1 MKVVHSLA
9 FLLLMTF
16 NVVKSS
22 SSSKTQTVDPTK
34 CNKTLMDSYDIEGIW
49 DPTLDRN
56 LICPMANKHN
66 CCNYH
71 AQLDIYK
78 KWVMQG
84 EGRKIRDLYKTYAQ
98 AIGKIPLFSNF
109 QKLFS
114 TDSLKLR
121 T

>member
-1 MKVVHSLA
+1 MKVVQSVAL
-9 FLLLMTF
+9 FLLMASSAF
-16 NVVKSS
+16 AS
-22 SSSKTQTVDPTK
+22 SSSKSKSVDPTK

-49 DPTLDRN
+49 DPTLNRN

-84 EGRKIRDLYKTYAQ
+84 EGRKIRELYKTYAQ
-98 AIGKIPLFSNF
+98 AIGKITVYF
-109 QKLFS
+109 KLICRDCF
-114 TDSLKLR
+114 R
-121 T
+121 

>member
-1 MKVVHSLA
+1 MKVVQTFAILLFIA
-9 FLLLMTF
+9 FNSVT
-16 NVVKSS
+16 SS
-22 SSSKTQTVDPTK
+22 STKTKPVDPTR
-34 CNKTLMDSYDIEGIW
+34 CNKTLMDSYDIEGVW
-49 DPTLDRN
+49 DPILDRN

-98 AIGKIPLFSNF
+98 AIGNSFLII
-109 QKLFS
+109 
-114 TDSLKLR
+114 
-121 T
+121 